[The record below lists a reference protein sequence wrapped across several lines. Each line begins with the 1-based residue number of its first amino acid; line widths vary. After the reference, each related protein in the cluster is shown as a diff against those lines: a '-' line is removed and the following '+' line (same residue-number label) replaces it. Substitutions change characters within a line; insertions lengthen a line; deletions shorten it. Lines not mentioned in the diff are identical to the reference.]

1 MEQRQLEEAWL
12 AKKLMTPRRSSHP
25 GSFMEPSGCGVA
37 QPQSIR
43 CYSEA
48 QPRYSEVAMDDSPM
62 HDSPDI
68 ASRSPELDS
77 AASLDSEPASEDEST
92 DAEHFSG
99 VFSEQLPH
107 TSLSPKSVHDAGSR
121 ISRMKDMTFYD
132 VACVAGEQ
140 LAETEAA
147 QPSPIERTAVI
158 DVANV
163 QEVRARWTEAAREAE
178 ERAVAEQRAA
188 EEQAAVRRAKEVEA
202 AAAVRR
208 REEKQAAAQQA
219 REQQALEKERGK
231 AEDEEAHRKLL
242 QKQQQME
249 QRQEKRLRK
258 AHEREKAVVHQ
269 AEMCELRAREKAAKI
284 AAMRTVTV
292 QCSCG
297 GELMV
302 TADEM
307 QTLTRYV
314 PNFMDKSA
322 EQLAEIL
329 PQLHMG
335 AWLQGT
341 KHLFAKPISSEA

>member
-1 MEQRQLEEAWL
+1 
-12 AKKLMTPRRSSHP
+12 
-25 GSFMEPSGCGVA
+25 
-37 QPQSIR
+37 
-43 CYSEA
+43 
-48 QPRYSEVAMDDSPM
+48 MDDSPM

-147 QPSPIERTAVI
+147 QPSRIERTAVI

-258 AHEREKAVVHQ
+258 AHEREQAVVHQ

-292 QCSCG
+292 QCSGG

-314 PNFMDKSA
+314 PNFIDKSA

-341 KHLFAKPISSEA
+341 KHLFVKPISSEA